1 VTSIPLRRRWARVLA
16 TASGRWVAPRIS
28 LFASAL
34 AFHALLALA
43 PMLLMLLSIAGPL
56 LGQEMARRALAEAV
70 TRFAGE
76 GADQAVTAILDLAAG
91 SSWSAG
97 GTVLGLALM
106 LHFATS
112 FFMRLR
118 GALDAVWEVRRVGFR
133 RNLLDR
139 VTVFGE
145 TLVAIAAMV
154 FVLAAGALRTVVFP
168 FMQRAGAAGTLAWS
182 AWTHLATFMM
192 TMLFMAAAYRYV
204 PFVRPRPR
212 FTAVL
217 AGAVPTALTLNLAN
231 SLIGYIVTRSALTS
245 LYGAAGSLIV
255 ILLWTQYSALIFL
268 FGAEVSRAWDEHAD
282 QKPAPTE
289 TATKSS
295 SDPGLN
301 QYTAPL
307 HAPFEK

>member
-1 VTSIPLRRRWARVLA
+1 MTPIPWRTRWGRVLSTAAARWAH
-16 TASGRWVAPRIS
+16 PRIS

-56 LGQEMARRALAEAV
+56 LGQEMARHALAEAV

-76 GADQAVTAILDLAAG
+76 GADAAVTAVLDLVAQ
-91 SSWSAG
+91 SRWSKG
-97 GTVLGLALM
+97 GTLVGVLLM
-106 LHFATS
+106 LHFASS

-118 GALDAVWEVRRVGFR
+118 GALDAVWEVRRVGLR

-145 TLVAIAAMV
+145 TLVAIVAAV

-192 TMLFMAAAYRYV
+192 TALFMAAAYRYV
-204 PFVRPRPR
+204 PFVRPRPATR
-212 FTAVL
+212 AVL
-217 AGAVPTALTLNLAN
+217 AGALPTALLLNLAN
-231 SLIGYIVTRSALTS
+231 SLIGFIVTRSALAS

-255 ILLWTQYSALIFL
+255 ILLWTQYSALVFL

-282 QKPAPTE
+282 QNPTPTE

-295 SDPGLN
+295 AEPGLN
-301 QYTAPL
+301 Q
-307 HAPFEK
+307 